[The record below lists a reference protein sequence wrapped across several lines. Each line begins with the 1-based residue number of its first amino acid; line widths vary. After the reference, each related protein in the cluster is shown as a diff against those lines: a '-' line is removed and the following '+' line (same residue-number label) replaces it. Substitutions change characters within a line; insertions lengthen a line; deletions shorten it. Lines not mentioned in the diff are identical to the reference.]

1 MTWDPVEGAHPRY
14 SGPCPA
20 LAWPSSPEDF
30 QVEEI
35 PLYPASGEGEHLF
48 LFIEKRDLNTR
59 ELMDRVARTL
69 GLDAR
74 ELGHAGLKDRNA
86 ITRQWISLPA
96 KAAEGKLDE
105 LGDENYRLLDSKRHG
120 NKLKPG
126 HLAGNRFG
134 LFLAGE
140 AEPKFMEAR
149 LEELRNGGLP
159 NYFGPQ
165 RFGMRGDNHF
175 QGKRLLEGYRKPKG
189 GRAKLMANAWQSYLF
204 NRVLVERVKDLS
216 VLLPG
221 DLAWIHGKGAVFTV
235 EDLAAESPRASA
247 LEISPSGPLPG
258 GKMSQPKAE
267 AAELESRLLEECGWN
282 SEQDRFLTGAR
293 RPLRVP
299 VEGLA
304 ATEEEG
310 GWRLK
315 FSLPPGSY
323 ATVLLREL
331 GMKSP
336 SKE

>member
-1 MTWDPVEGAHPRY
+1 MNWDPVEGAHPRY
-14 SGPCPA
+14 SGPGPA
-20 LAWPSSPEDF
+20 LAWPQSPEDF

-69 GLDAR
+69 NLDAR
-74 ELGHAGLKDRNA
+74 ELGHAGLKDRHA

-105 LGDENYRLLDSKRHG
+105 LGDENYRLVDSKRHG

-126 HLAGNRFG
+126 HLAGNRFD

-140 AEPKFMEAR
+140 AEAAFMEAR
-149 LEELRNGGLP
+149 LAELRSGGLP

-165 RFGMRGDNHF
+165 RFGMRGDNHI
-175 QGKRLLEGYRKPKG
+175 QGKRLLEGSRKPKG
-189 GRAKLMANAWQSYLF
+189 GRAKLLANAWQSYLF
-204 NRVLVERVKDLS
+204 NRVLAERVKDLAA
-216 VLLPG
+216 LLPG

-235 EDLAAESPRASA
+235 EDVAAESPRALN

-258 GKMSQPKAE
+258 RKMSQPSAE
-267 AAELESRLLEECGWN
+267 AAELENRLLEECGWIP
-282 SEQDRFLTGAR
+282 EQDRFLRGAR

-299 VEGLA
+299 VDGLA
-304 ATEEEG
+304 ASHEEG

-315 FSLPPGSY
+315 FALPPGSY
-323 ATVLLREL
+323 ATALLCEL
-331 GMKSP
+331 GMNAP